1 MQERMEID
9 SVSPWSHVFVVIA
22 AVGVNAAQ
30 VEVEADYL
38 TVGPQTILIIIAP
51 VGVANEKV
59 EKLVSASAKVASF
72 ILDHYLIDLI
82 EMRSGGVERLM
93 SAVTRGD
100 ILWLSHVTRMMRIP
114 LNVTR
119 MMRIPLNVTRMM
131 RIPLNVTRMMRIP
144 LNTKGAVSSR

>member
-9 SVSPWSHVFVVIA
+9 SESPWSHVIEVIA

-30 VEVEADYL
+30 VEGAIDYL
-38 TVGPQTILIIIAP
+38 TVGPQTILMIIAP
-51 VGVANEKV
+51 VGVANVKG
-59 EKLVSASAKVASF
+59 VSGAAIASEASLD
-72 ILDHYLIDLI
+72 LDHDLIDLI